1 MASWETEMIERKERH
16 GHPKFY
22 ELLEQM
28 ADLHDR
34 KNHDYSKEEDPL
46 SNLRAC
52 KAIGLTPFMGV
63 MVRLQD
69 KWARLITFVK
79 KGQLKVKDES
89 IKDTL
94 MDNAVYSLLGI
105 ILLEEEESK
114 SSAEMLAEAA
124 TNRRL
129 ENEEGT

>member
-1 MASWETEMIERKERH
+1 MKKEEPTKRH

-22 ELLEQM
+22 ELLGEM

-34 KNHDYSKEEDPL
+34 KNHDYSEDEDPL

-69 KWARLITFVK
+69 KWSRLISFVT
-79 KGQLKVKDES
+79 KGKLLVKDES
-89 IKDTL
+89 AKDS
-94 MDNAVYSLLGI
+94 D
-105 ILLEEEESK
+105 
-114 SSAEMLAEAA
+114 
-124 TNRRL
+124 
-129 ENEEGT
+129 